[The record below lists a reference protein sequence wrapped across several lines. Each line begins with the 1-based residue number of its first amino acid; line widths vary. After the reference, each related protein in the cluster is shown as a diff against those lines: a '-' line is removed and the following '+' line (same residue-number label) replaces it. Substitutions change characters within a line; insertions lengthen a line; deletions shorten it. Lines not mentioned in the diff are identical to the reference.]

1 VPDTRARLR
10 QRLSTA
16 GEPPA
21 IIEQLDEQ
29 QAARLLE
36 AYERASER
44 QRHGLQAS
52 MEEVL
57 SHAPRVLR
65 GRLQKALFPEGS
77 G

>member
-1 VPDTRARLR
+1 VPDARAQLR
-10 QRLSTA
+10 QRLAA
-16 GEPPA
+16 GGELPA
-21 IIEQLDEQ
+21 VIEHLDGE

-36 AYERASER
+36 VYEAASER

-57 SHAPRVLR
+57 AHAPRVLR
-65 GRLQKALFPEGS
+65 RRLQKALFPEGS

>member
-10 QRLSTA
+10 ERLSA
-16 GEPPA
+16 GGEPPA
-21 IIEQLDEQ
+21 VLEHLDEE

-36 AYERASER
+36 VYEAASER
-44 QRHGLQAS
+44 QRRGLQAS

>member
-1 VPDTRARLR
+1 VPDTHERLR
-10 QRLSTA
+10 QRLSA
-16 GEPPA
+16 GGEPPA
-21 IIEQLDEQ
+21 VIEQLDDD

-36 AYERASER
+36 VYERASER
-44 QRHGLQAS
+44 QRRGLQAS

-57 SHAPRVLR
+57 SHAPRMLR